1 MSNGNRGVLLPKNM
15 FVTNSYN
22 SPYRTVQRGGR
33 IFNNGPILVDWGLIF
48 NLSIFTIFVCSIFYI
63 CLYRYRNKQKIRKET
78 EIKQKKIAYEF
89 QKAYEDSQKDLAVKK
104 YNQILENKRYNQMM
118 VNANLD
124 NLRLQMNNP
133 YLLNDNNSNNYTP
146 QFNTSS
152 DAILNGNLNIYASQ
166 ATAEFNSDTYNP
178 SPKNIN
184 TSSEKLLRSPTNIN
198 INDMYQVGYDNFDF
212 NKTNQTY
219 QNKNSKNSENNKGY
233 DMLRDTYSYKTIS
246 Y

>member
-15 FVTNSYN
+15 FAPTYNTNSYN

-33 IFNNGPILVDWGLIF
+33 ISSNGPILVDWGLIF

-63 CLYRYRNKQKIRKET
+63 CLYRYRNKQKIRKEM
-78 EIKQKKIAYEF
+78 EIKQKKIAFEF

-133 YLLNDNNSNNYTP
+133 YLLNDNNSNNNYTP

-152 DAILNGNLNIYASQ
+152 DAILNGNLNMYASR
-166 ATAEFNSDTYNP
+166 ATAEFNSNTYNP
-178 SPKNIN
+178 SPTNIN
-184 TSSEKLLRSPTNIN
+184 SSSSSSNQLLRPPTNIN
-198 INDMYQVGYDNFDF
+198 SIDIHKAGYDTFDF
-212 NKTNQTY
+212 NKTNQHY
-219 QNKNSKNSENNKGY
+219 QNKN
-233 DMLRDTYSYKTIS
+233 
-246 Y
+246 